1 MRRVEE
7 SRLKSHSEGHIV
19 LLAPLTGP
27 VVPLA
32 KVPDPVFSGG
42 MFGDGIGIDPLEG
55 RLVAPCDGTITHLA
69 RTGHAVTLATSE
81 GAEILLHIGID
92 TVELNGKGFA
102 PMVEQGAQVHAGD
115 VLIEFDQD
123 QVALNAP
130 SLVSVI
136 AIANSDAFEIV
147 ERVEGGI
154 VKAGETPL
162 LVLRARAGEAADA
175 SRQLSATNVMEEAR
189 RQVTL
194 IHAGGLHARPAARAR
209 EAARGFDA
217 RVEVRYEGRKA
228 AIESVVGL
236 LGLGAGEGAT
246 VELLGVGSQAQAA
259 IDAIAHELTREA
271 QGEVEQQK
279 PARQTS
285 SLATQAA
292 ASPAG
297 EPLAPNT
304 LAGVCASPGIAVGKL
319 VRWDDA
325 DVDPPE
331 QASGTSAAE
340 SRLLDKAIAT
350 VDADLD
356 TVVRDASQRGAV
368 GEAGIFAVHRVLLED
383 PTLLDAARDLISLGK
398 SAGFAWREAIRAQ
411 IGILSKVEDA
421 LLAERAA
428 DLRDIDKRVLR
439 ALGYTNASARALP
452 DEAVLAAEEFTPS
465 DLSTLDRSRVT
476 ALVMSRGGATSH
488 AAILARQAGIPALV
502 AVGDALN
509 AIPAGT
515 QVVVNATTGRLEFA
529 PTDVDV
535 ERARVERGR
544 LADVREANRRTSQQA
559 AVTSDGRAIEVAA
572 NIATLE
578 DAKTAVDNG
587 ADAVGLLR
595 TELLFI
601 HRASAPTVDEHRE
614 SYQGIVEALN
624 GRTAIIRTLDVGAD
638 KEVDYLTL
646 PPEPNPALGLR
657 GIRLAQVR
665 PDLLDDQLR
674 GLLAVQP
681 LGAVRILLPMVTDVG
696 ELIRIRKRIDELA
709 RELGRTQPIEVGV
722 MIEVPSAAL
731 LADQLAQHADFLSIG
746 TNDLTQY
753 TLAMDRCQAD
763 LAAQADGLHPAVLR
777 LIAATVQGADKHGKW
792 VGVCGALAGDPLAM
806 PLLVGLGVTEL
817 SVDPVSVPG
826 AKARVRNLD
835 YQLCR
840 QRAQDALALES
851 AQAVRAASRETWP
864 LD

>member
-1 MRRVEE
+1 M
-7 SRLKSHSEGHIV
+7 SHSENHIV

-42 MFGDGIGIDPLEG
+42 MFGDGIGVDPLEG
-55 RLVAPCDGTITHLA
+55 RLVAPCDGVVTHLA
-69 RTGHAVTLATSE
+69 RTGHAVTLESAE
-81 GAEILLHIGID
+81 GAQILLHIGID
-92 TVELNGKGFA
+92 TVGLNGKGFA
-102 PMVEQGAQVHAGD
+102 PMVEQGAQVRAGD
-115 VLIEFDQD
+115 VLIEFDLD
-123 QVALNAP
+123 QIALNAP

-136 AIANSDAFEIV
+136 AIANSDAFEVI
-147 ERVEGGI
+147 ERAPNGH

-162 LVLRARAGEAADA
+162 LVLRAREGVSHDAVREA
-175 SRQLSATNVMEEAR
+175 SAAQVMDEAR
-189 RQVTL
+189 RQITL
-194 IHAGGLHARPAARAR
+194 THAGGLHARPAARAR
-209 EAARGFDA
+209 EAARRFDA
-217 RVEVRYEGRKA
+217 RVEVRYDGRKA
-228 AIESVVGL
+228 PIESVVGL
-236 LGLGAGEGAT
+236 LGLGAGEGAS
-246 VELLGVGSQAQAA
+246 VELLGVGPHAQAA
-259 IDAIAHELTREA
+259 VDAIADELMREA
-271 QGEVEQQK
+271 HGEVEPKREQK
-279 PARQTS
+279 AARP
-285 SLATQAA
+285 AA
-292 ASPAG
+292 APAAVVAAPAAG

-304 LAGVCASPGIAVGKL
+304 LAGVCAAPGIALGKL

-325 DVDPPE
+325 DLEPPE

-356 TVVRDASQRGAV
+356 TIVRDASQRGSV

-411 IGILSKVEDA
+411 VGILSNVEDA

-428 DLRDIDKRVLR
+428 DLRDIEKRVQR
-439 ALGYTNASARALP
+439 ALGYTSSAARTLP
-452 DEAVLAAEEFTPS
+452 DEAVLAADEFTPS
-465 DLSTLDRSRVT
+465 DLSSLDRTRVT
-476 ALVMSRGGATSH
+476 ALVMARGGATSH

-502 AVGDALN
+502 ALGDALH
-509 AIPAGT
+509 AIPEGT
-515 QVVVNATTGRLEFA
+515 QVVVNASTGRLEFA
-529 PTDVDV
+529 PTELDV
-535 ERARVERGR
+535 ERARRERAR
-544 LADVREANRRTSQQA
+544 LADVREADRRTSQQA
-559 AVTSDGRAIEVAA
+559 AATSDGRAIEVAA
-572 NIATLE
+572 NIATLD
-578 DAKTAVDNG
+578 DANAAVDNG

-601 HRASAPTVDEHRE
+601 HRPAAPSADEHRH
-614 SYQGIVEALN
+614 SYQAIVDALR

-646 PPEPNPALGLR
+646 PPEANPALGLR
-657 GIRLAQVR
+657 GVRLAQVR

-674 GLLAVQP
+674 GLLAVRP
-681 LGAVRILLPMVTDVG
+681 VGAVRILLPMVTDAG

-709 RELGRTQPIEVGV
+709 REAGRSEPVEVGV

-753 TLAMDRCQAD
+753 TLAMDRCQPD

-777 LIAATVQGADKHGKW
+777 LIAATVEGAAKHGKW

-826 AKARVRNLD
+826 IKARVRTLD

-840 QRAQDALALES
+840 QRARDALALDS
-851 AQAVRAASRETWP
+851 AQAVRAASRATWP

>member
-1 MRRVEE
+1 M
-7 SRLKSHSEGHIV
+7 SHSEGHIV

-42 MFGDGIGIDPLEG
+42 MFGDGIGVDPLEG
-55 RLVAPCDGTITHLA
+55 RLVAPCDGTVTHLA
-69 RTGHAVTLATSE
+69 RTGHALTLATAE

-102 PMVEQGAQVHAGD
+102 PMVEQGVHVRAGD

-123 QVALNAP
+123 QIALNAP

-147 ERVEGGI
+147 ERAQHGLL
-154 VKAGETPL
+154 KAGETPL
-162 LVLRARAGEAADA
+162 LILRARAGAAADA
-175 SRQLSATNVMEEAR
+175 AREASATNVTEEAR
-189 RQVTL
+189 QQVTL
-194 IHAGGLHARPAARAR
+194 VHAGGLHARPAARAR

-217 RVEVRYEGRKA
+217 HVEVRYEGRKA

-246 VELLGVGSQAQAA
+246 VELLGVGPQAKAA
-259 IDAIAHELTREA
+259 VDAIAHELTREA
-271 QGEVEQQK
+271 HGEVEEK
-279 PARQTS
+279 PARQS
-285 SLATQAA
+285 SPAPQTV
-292 ASPAG
+292 SRPAG

-304 LAGVCASPGIAVGKL
+304 LAGVCAAPGVAVGKL

-340 SRLLDKAIAT
+340 SRLLDKAIAS

-356 TVVRDASQRGAV
+356 TTVRDASQRGAV

-411 IGILSKVEDA
+411 IGILSKIEDA

-439 ALGYTNASARALP
+439 ALGYTNAAARMLP
-452 DEAVLAAEEFTPS
+452 EEAVLAAEEFTPS
-465 DLSTLDRSRVT
+465 DLSSLDRSRVT
-476 ALVMSRGGATSH
+476 ALVMARGGATSH

-502 AVGDALN
+502 AVGDALH
-509 AIPAGT
+509 AIEPGT
-515 QVVVNATTGRLEFA
+515 QVVVNASTGRLEFA
-529 PTDVDV
+529 PTELDV
-535 ERARVERGR
+535 ERARRERSR

-572 NIATLE
+572 NIATLD
-578 DAKTAVDNG
+578 DAKTAVENG
-587 ADAVGLLR
+587 ADSVGLLR

-601 HRASAPTVDEHRE
+601 HRPAAPTTDEHRQ
-614 SYQGIVEALN
+614 SYQAIVDALS

-696 ELIRIRKRIDELA
+696 ELIRIRKRIDEFA
-709 RELGRTQPIEVGV
+709 RESGRTEPIEVGV

-731 LADQLAQHADFLSIG
+731 LADQLARHADFLSIG

-826 AKARVRNLD
+826 IKARVRNLD